1 MLVLRRLLILC
12 TAALVVTAG
21 SASAQS
27 PGSRYGGRVSWVNAS
42 ASSEELGDTGNTL
55 ELHSGFGFELDAT
68 LMFSDR
74 FGVELSV
81 GASTH
86 RLCVSGGDWGEID
99 AGRVWLLPVTAIAQ
113 YHHSV
118 YGPWDPYIGIGVSWV
133 APFYKV
139 SADLSDAASRGST
152 SKAERAWRP
161 NSASTTRWTT
171 VGTSTS
177 TFATSVRYSTR
188 G

>member
-1 MLVLRRLLILC
+1 
-12 TAALVVTAG
+12 
-21 SASAQS
+21 
-27 PGSRYGGRVSWVNAS
+27 VNAS

-118 YGPWDPYIGIGVSWV
+118 YGRWDPYIGIGVSWV

-139 SADLSDAASRGST
+139 SADLSDAGV
-152 SKAERAWRP
+152 ERLDLEGGAGVAAQLGV
-161 NSASTTRWTT
+161 NYQMDHRWYVNVDLRYFGTLLDARVRTEEEDFPT
-171 VGTSTS
+171 VTLDIKPLVISIG
-177 TFATSVRYSTR
+177 FGYKF
-188 G
+188 